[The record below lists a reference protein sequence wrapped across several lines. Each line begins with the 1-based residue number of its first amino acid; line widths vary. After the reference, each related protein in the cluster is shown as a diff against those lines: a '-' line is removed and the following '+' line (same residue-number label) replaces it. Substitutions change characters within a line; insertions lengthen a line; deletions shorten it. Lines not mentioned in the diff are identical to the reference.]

1 MYINQTQKRMKGIER
16 ILQNEEIVDAVSGAV
31 DGKILGSKSKLNGV
45 LVLTSERTI
54 FYYKKLIGGFQFE
67 DYPLDKISSI
77 NFNTGMITSSIK
89 IHASNNDLEMGWIP
103 KDEKAED
110 FVKNVKSH
118 MSSPKEKIPT
128 NESKNFDV
136 ADQLKKLADL
146 KEQGILNVEEFSAQK
161 KKILNM

>member
-1 MYINQTQKRMKGIER
+1 
-16 ILQNEEIVDAVSGAV
+16 
-31 DGKILGSKSKLNGV
+31 
-45 LVLTSERTI
+45 
-54 FYYKKLIGGFQFE
+54 
-67 DYPLDKISSI
+67 
-77 NFNTGMITSSIK
+77 
-89 IHASNNDLEMGWIP
+89 MGWIP
-103 KDEKAED
+103 KDEKIED

-146 KEQGILNVEEFSAQK
+146 KEQGILNEEEFSAQK